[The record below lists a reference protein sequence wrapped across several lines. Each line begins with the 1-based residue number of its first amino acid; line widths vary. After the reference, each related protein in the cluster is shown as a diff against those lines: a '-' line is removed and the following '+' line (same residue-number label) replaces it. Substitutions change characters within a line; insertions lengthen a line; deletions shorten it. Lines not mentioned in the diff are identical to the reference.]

1 MSGLLKRALR
11 RFRYLAE
18 SVLSKATL
26 ILTPGVVVN
35 GNVSTSY
42 GIYMSF
48 TDGGDCILEDGVS
61 LQRYA
66 HLVARGGRLS
76 IGARTL
82 IGQGS
87 IIVSREKIAI
97 GADCLIAEYVTIRDQ
112 NHVFGP
118 GQVTAESGFVNSPI
132 IVEDN
137 VWIGAKATILPGV
150 RIGSGSVIGA
160 GAVVTRNI
168 PANSVAT
175 GVPARVIRTIGHE

>member
-1 MSGLLKRALR
+1 M
-11 RFRYLAE
+11 
-18 SVLSKATL
+18 
-26 ILTPGVVVN
+26 N

-137 VWIGAKATILPGV
+137 VWIGENVTILPGV
-150 RIGSGSVIGA
+150 TIGENTIIG
-160 GAVVTRNI
+160 
-168 PANSVAT
+168 ANSVVSRDLPANAVAA
-175 GVPARVIRTIGHE
+175 GAPARVIRLLKEQDSL